1 MANRELTD
9 AILDNEEHSRRV
21 AKAQEREQEEKAT
34 RKEAIAARRK
44 ANKNTAFN
52 QLPAEEKQ
60 KYSELV
66 KIVPNSKGFTAYQ
79 RIDAIFAYFVTGRVR
94 EAARLCNINENTIL
108 TWAQSSW
115 WKSAI
120 QKVKELK
127 QEELDVQY
135 TSIIDQTVGEIV
147 DRIQNGDERLNRDG
161 EAIRVKVG
169 AKDLMLV
176 NAMAFDKRALLR
188 RDPTEISQKTITV
201 EDRNK
206 ILSEQFRKI
215 AKEGTLI
222 EGEVIET
229 NEEITNG

>member
-1 MANRELTD
+1 MTKLTD
-9 AILDNEEHSRRV
+9 AILDNPRHKTRV
-21 AKAQEREQEEKAT
+21 AKTQAEKDNAAEARKQATKERIKINQS
-34 RKEAIAARRK
+34 
-44 ANKNTAFN
+44 TAFGK
-52 QLPAEEKQ
+52 LPSEERQ

-66 KIVPNSKGFTAYQ
+66 KIVPNGFGYTAYQ
-79 RIDAIFAYFVTGRVR
+79 RIDAIFAYFVTGYIR
-94 EAARLCNINENTIL
+94 EAARLCNISENTML
-108 TWAQSSW
+108 SWAQSSW

-161 EAIRVKVG
+161 EAVRVKVG

-215 AKEGTLI
+215 ARNENII
-222 EGEVIET
+222 EGEVTIEE
-229 NEEITNG
+229 NE